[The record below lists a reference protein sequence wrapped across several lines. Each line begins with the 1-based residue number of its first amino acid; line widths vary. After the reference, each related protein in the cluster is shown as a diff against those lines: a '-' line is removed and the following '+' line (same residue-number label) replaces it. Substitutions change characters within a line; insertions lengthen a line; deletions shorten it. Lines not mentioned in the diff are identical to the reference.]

1 MDMLDQEF
9 NYVYEIKDN
18 NMHNNN
24 RCLIK
29 SEIKP
34 EDMKNLIFYIQY
46 KYQSIIPQSV
56 LTRGE
61 IKELLIKCYE
71 VENIDDVNTDDII
84 NLQENFKKYF
94 NKEKGKSII
103 NNFSIYE
110 IKGLILELQKIVYL
124 TIEMWR

>member
-1 MDMLDQEF
+1 MLDQEV

-29 SEIKP
+29 SKIKL
-34 EDMKNLIFYIQY
+34 DDIKNLIFYIQY
-46 KYQSIIPQSV
+46 KYYSIIPQSV
-56 LTRGE
+56 LMNYE
-61 IKELLIKCYE
+61 IKELLIKCYK
-71 VENIDDVNTDDII
+71 VENINDVNTDYVI
-84 NLQENFKKYF
+84 NLQDNFKNYF
-94 NKEKGKSII
+94 NNYKGKSII

-110 IKGLILELQKIVYL
+110 VKGLIGELRKIVCL